1 MFSDW
6 IVLSFLSGMPGGGE
20 LLVLFLVILVMFGPK
35 RLPEVA
41 RSVGRVLDELRRA
54 SQDFKDQIMSIDEV
68 DVDVDDDPNA
78 HTWDDLNIPD
88 ETESRQSSFVS
99 DCPQDAA
106 MMNDDDGPS
115 DEDGEKHVQECG
127 DAPVQDDC
135 DSSDIDK
142 PDADVSDD
150 SEASVPDD
158 RIASV
163 PDDAA
168 EPTNGEGIESGH
180 DGQRDT

>member
-6 IVLSFLSGMPGGGE
+6 IVLSFMSGMPGGGE

-68 DVDVDDDPNA
+68 DVDDDPNS
-78 HTWDDLNIPD
+78 HTWDDLNTPAD
-88 ETESRQSSFVS
+88 TESRQSSFVS

-106 MMNDDDGPS
+106 MMHDDEQSVED
-115 DEDGEKHVQECG
+115 DETHVQESC
-127 DAPVQDDC
+127 DTPVQDDG
-135 DSSDIDK
+135 DSS
-142 PDADVSDD
+142 VSDNPD
-150 SEASVPDD
+150 TPVPDSTD
-158 RIASV
+158 APV
-163 PDDAA
+163 PYAAA
-168 EPTNGEGIESGH
+168 EPNNGKGIESSH